1 MKPDSQTRL
10 FGVAVLAFATLFCA
24 VGLII
29 ANRALPPAE
38 NRPAGP
44 AAEGERPLPQAT
56 ASQGESNDNSAGITA
71 RIQAALVESA
81 AKLVDLR
88 IVVAEKGDFI
98 QRAAD
103 MPVPVVFKEMWM
115 HGESA
120 QVYMDWRG
128 DGNGEEWWTGFNSI
142 NGPLTTDHLG
152 SLPGFKA
159 CVDMTRELPYADS
172 RILRDAPGGK
182 YLTLHTVSQSTS
194 LIANLFVPLIDFNR
208 PWIPPNRLNG
218 SPVVNAIARLPLSAW
233 HLVGDAKLGD
243 EDAILIE
250 IYQQDP
256 VAIPLKRHAGD
267 LVLTPMYLVWFAK
280 SYGMMP
286 LRIEDSMRYGFQGQD
301 YRLERRSDGLG
312 YLVYEAS
319 DFMQFGDVWVP
330 RKGQQNSYQTKEQ
343 SQQGFDPDGIVDK
356 LPAEGRMSFPGELE
370 LGYGYEWRIIELEHI
385 DPKLNLWFEPQEGA
399 EVVNMETH
407 KRYVQGD
414 AVASE
419 KFAAHDRAIEALVGR
434 SAPEFP
440 EGATWLNGE
449 PLTWDALRDKVVIL
463 DFWADWCGPCRN
475 DLPQLRE
482 LHKNRKNNGL
492 TIIGIHLAGSEL
504 TSVKK
509 AINDLQLDY
518 PICIDA
524 ANRGKTD
531 ATDEMLFPSEFAA
544 KFAIN
549 GIPHFV
555 IVDRRGIVAASLSNR
570 FKDALAIAESLAKP
584 TD

>member
-1 MKPDSQTRL
+1 MKLDSQTRL
-10 FGVAVLAFATLFCA
+10 LGVAVLVFTTLFCA

-29 ANRALPPAE
+29 ANRELPPAD
-38 NRPAGP
+38 NRPAGQ
-44 AAEGERPLPQAT
+44 AAGSEHPLPQAT
-56 ASQGESNDNSAGITA
+56 ASQGQSHDDSAGITA
-71 RIQAALVESA
+71 RIQAALFESA

-88 IVVAEKGDFI
+88 IVVAEKGDFV

-103 MPVPVVFKEMWM
+103 RPVPVVFKEMWM
-115 HGESA
+115 HGKSA

-128 DGNGEEWWTGFNSI
+128 DGNGEQWWTGFKSI
-142 NGPLTTDHLG
+142 EGPLTTDHLG

-172 RILRDAPGGK
+172 RILDDAPEGK
-182 YLTLHTVSQSTS
+182 YRTLHTVSQSTS
-194 LIANLFVPLIDFNR
+194 LVANIFVPLVDFNK

-218 SPVVNAIARLPLSAW
+218 SPLVNAIARRPLSAW
-233 HLVGDAKLGD
+233 RLIGDAKLGD
-243 EDAILIE
+243 EDAFLVE

-256 VAIPLKRHAGD
+256 IAIPLKRHTGE
-267 LVLTPMYLVWFAK
+267 LVLTPTYLVWFAK
-280 SYGMMP
+280 NYGMMP
-286 LRIEDSMRYGFQGQD
+286 LRIEQSMRYGFQGQV
-301 YRLERRSDGLG
+301 YRLERRTDGLG

-319 DFMQFGDVWVP
+319 EFKRFADIWVP
-330 RKGQQNSYQTKEQ
+330 HKGKQNSYHEKDQ
-343 SQQGFDPDGIVDK
+343 SQGFDPDAITDK
-356 LPAEGRMSFPGELE
+356 LLAEGGMSIPDELE
-370 LGYGYEWRIIELEHI
+370 LGYGYEWRLIELEHI
-385 DPKLNLWFEPQEGA
+385 DPNLNLWFEPQEGA
-399 EVVNMETH
+399 EVFNMDTH
-407 KRYVQGD
+407 NRYVQGD

-419 KFAAHDRAIEALVGR
+419 QFAARDRAIEALVGR

-440 EGATWLNGE
+440 QDATWINGE
-449 PLTWDALRDKVVIL
+449 PLTWEALRDKVVIL

-482 LHKNRKNNGL
+482 LHKNRKDNGL
-492 TIIGIHLAGSEL
+492 TIIGIHLAGSEPA
-504 TSVKK
+504 SIKK

-518 PICIDA
+518 PICIDTD
-524 ANRGKTD
+524 NRGNVH
-531 ATDEMLFPSEFAA
+531 ATDQTLFPSEFAA

-570 FKDALAIAESLAKP
+570 FKDALAIAESLAKS